1 MSDVVQE
8 LGIWVG
14 IERVVL
20 LLHSS
25 NMFSQLDASATVSSI
40 TGCVRQGGA
49 AVPPA
54 AATEETPWLD
64 IKSFTAAA
72 ALGVYW

>member
-1 MSDVVQE
+1 MQE
-8 LGIWVG
+8 LGVWVG

-25 NMFSQLDASATVSSI
+25 NMFSQLDATVTVSAI

-49 AVPPA
+49 AGSTEG
-54 AATEETPWLD
+54 ATEEAPLLD

>member
-1 MSDVVQE
+1 MQE

-14 IERVVL
+14 VERVVL

-49 AVPPA
+49 DSTQVA
-54 AATEETPWLD
+54 AEETPWLD
-64 IKSFTAAA
+64 IRSFTAAA
-72 ALGVYW
+72 ALGVHW

>member
-1 MSDVVQE
+1 MQD

-14 IERVVL
+14 VERVVL

-25 NMFSQLDASATVSSI
+25 NMFSQLDAAATVSAI

-49 AVPPA
+49 AVSPEAPTA
-54 AATEETPWLD
+54 ETPWLD
-64 IKSFTAAA
+64 INSLTAAA
-72 ALGVYW
+72 AIGVYW

>member
-1 MSDVVQE
+1 MQE

-14 IERVVL
+14 VERVVL

-25 NMFSQLDASATVSSI
+25 NMFSQLDASATVSAI
-40 TGCVRQGGA
+40 TGCVRQGSA
-49 AVPPA
+49 AGSTE

-72 ALGVYW
+72 TLGVYW